1 MAVYTNIEIED
12 AQLIFNGLG
21 VIASIEGITEGVEN
35 SNFLIQL
42 EDKSKYIFTIFE
54 KRTKEQDL
62 PFFNNAMAEFKNA
75 GINCPV
81 ATQINHKDIFNIHN
95 KPCAIYS
102 FIQGRP
108 IKNFNNKN
116 LSSLAKFTAN
126 MQNTGLKSSLVREND
141 MLLPTWKYILEKFK
155 DYEGK
160 NLQEFNHVK
169 NLIKNIYDKF
179 PNNIRKG
186 LIHAD
191 LFKDNIF
198 FNDDSV
204 SGVIDFFFTCTDSV
218 IYDLSTLINAWFFKQ
233 EVFFEN
239 EFQLFFKNYL
249 DSISLNQTEKEYFN
263 FYLKCSAIRFFL
275 TRLHDQYFNNS
286 GQVNHKNPL
295 DFFEILKFHEKNN
308 LQDFF

>member
-1 MAVYTNIEIED
+1 MAVYTNIGIED

-35 SNFLIQL
+35 SNFLIKL

-126 MQNTGLKSSLVREND
+126 MQNIGLKSSLVREND
-141 MLLPTWKYILEKFK
+141 MLLPTWKYILEKFI
-155 DYEGK
+155 
-160 NLQEFNHVK
+160 NLKKEISVIINHVK
-169 NLIKNIYDKF
+169 NLIKNIYDQF
-179 PNNIRKG
+179 PTNIRKG

-249 DSISLNQTEKEYFN
+249 DNISLNQTEKEYLN